1 MSIDLNRMP
10 NFTNARSEF
19 AKIVT
24 DGKGKDEQDKAFG
37 VMMDAL
43 ANDAAD
49 YIDKTVNG
57 KVDPVLNARVKDRDI
72 TSEEVDFF
80 NALASDDTSHKESKE
95 VVLPETTV
103 DKIFE
108 DLAKDHPFMQIIG
121 LQNTGLRLK
130 FLKSEATGAAVWGKI
145 YDGIKGQLQ
154 ATFSDED
161 ANQSK
166 LTAFVA
172 IPNDVKD
179 FGAPWI
185 KTYVTT
191 QIEEAFAVAAEAA
204 FIAGDGKDK
213 PIGLTKSVA
222 KGVSVTD
229 GVYPD
234 KESAGT
240 LTLKDTA
247 TAKKELGGIVKALSV
262 KENGEPYA
270 AKGKIYLAVQPGV
283 SIDLETAMTMQNVNG
298 QWVYALPFGLQ
309 TVESEFVPEGKIVP
323 FVPDRYDAYSAG
335 NVAIAEF
342 DQTLALEDAT
352 LYAAKR
358 FFYGKAVDDNA
369 AKVYDFNAAG
379 K

>member
-1 MSIDLNRMP
+1 MAIDLNGMA
-10 NFTNARSEF
+10 NFKNARTAF
-19 AKIVT
+19 ANSVT
-24 DGKGKDEQDKAFG
+24 EGKDKEEQNQAFG
-37 VMMDAL
+37 AMMDAL
-43 ANDAAD
+43 SEDTVS
-49 YIDKTVNG
+49 YIDKMVND
-57 KVDPVLNARVKDRDI
+57 KIEPVLNARAKDPDI

-80 NALASDDTSHKESKE
+80 NALTSDDTSHKESKE

-130 FLKSEATGAAVWGKI
+130 FLKSEATGAAVWGKL
-145 YDGIKGQLQ
+145 YDGISGQLK

-179 FGAPWI
+179 FGAAWI
-185 KTYVTT
+185 KTYVMT
-191 QIEEAFAVAAEAA
+191 QIEEAFAAAAEAA

-234 KESAGT
+234 KESAGAI
-240 LTLKDTA
+240 TLKDTD
-247 TAKKELGGIVKALSV
+247 TAKKELGGIVKTLSV

-270 AKGKIYLAVQPGV
+270 AKGNIYLVVQPGV

-309 TVESEFVPEGKIVP
+309 VVESQFVPEGKVVA
-323 FVPDRYDAYSAG
+323 FVPKRYDAYSAG

-352 LYAAKR
+352 LYTAKR
-358 FFYGKAVDDNA
+358 FFYGKAADDNT
-369 AKVYDFNAAG
+369 AKVYDFGDLG

>member
-1 MSIDLNRMP
+1 MSIDLNGMT
-10 NFTNARSEF
+10 NFKNARNAF
-19 AKIVT
+19 ASAVT
-24 DGKGKDEQDKAFG
+24 EGKNKDEQNQAFSA
-37 VMMDAL
+37 MMDAL
-43 ANDAAD
+43 SNDTVD

-57 KVDPVLNARVKDRDI
+57 KIEPVLNARVKDPDI

-80 NALASDDTSHKESKE
+80 NALTSDDTSHKESKE

-130 FLKSEATGAAVWGKI
+130 FLKSEATGAAVWGKL
-145 YDGIKGQLQ
+145 YDGISGQLK

-179 FGAPWI
+179 FGAAWI
-185 KTYVTT
+185 KTYVMT
-191 QIEEAFAVAAEAA
+191 QIEEAFAAAAEAA

-234 KESAGT
+234 KESAGAIT
-240 LTLKDTA
+240 LTDTD
-247 TAKKELGGIVKALSV
+247 TAKKELGGIVKTLSV

-270 AKGKIYLAVQPGV
+270 AKGNIYLVVQPGV

-309 TVESEFVPEGKIVP
+309 VVESQFVPEGKVVA
-323 FVPDRYDAYSAG
+323 FVPKRYDAYSAG

-352 LYAAKR
+352 LYTAKR
-358 FFYGKAVDDNA
+358 FFYGKAADDNT
-369 AKVYDFNAAG
+369 AKVYDFGGSG

>member
-1 MSIDLNRMP
+1 MTIDLNGMD
-10 NFTNARSEF
+10 NFKKARTAFANA
-19 AKIVT
+19 VT
-24 DGKGKDEQDKAFG
+24 EGKDKEEQNTAFAD
-37 VMMDAL
+37 MMNAL
-43 ANDAAD
+43 SEDTVA
-49 YIDKTVNG
+49 YIDKTVNS
-57 KVDPVLNARVKDRDI
+57 KIDPVLNARTKDPEM

-80 NALASDDTSHKESKE
+80 NALTSDDTTHKESKE

-323 FVPDRYDAYSAG
+323 FVPNRYDAYSAG

-369 AKVYDFNAAG
+369 AKVYDFNAVG

>member
-1 MSIDLNRMP
+1 MTIHLNGMT
-10 NFTNARSEF
+10 NFKNARTAF
-19 AKIVT
+19 ANAVT
-24 DGKGKDEQDKAFG
+24 KGKDKEEQNTAFAD
-37 VMMDAL
+37 MMNAL
-43 ANDAAD
+43 SEDTVA
-49 YIDKTVNG
+49 YIDKTVNS
-57 KVDPVLNARVKDRDI
+57 KIDPVLNARTKDPEM

-80 NALASDDTSHKESKE
+80 NALTSDDTTHKESKE

-161 ANQSK
+161 ADQSK

>member
-1 MSIDLNRMP
+1 MAIDLNGMT
-10 NFTNARSEF
+10 NFKNARTAF
-19 AKIVT
+19 ANSVT
-24 DGKGKDEQDKAFG
+24 EGKNKDEQNQAFSA
-37 VMMDAL
+37 MMDAL
-43 ANDAAD
+43 SNDTVD

-57 KVDPVLNARVKDRDI
+57 KIEPVLNARVKDPDI

-80 NALASDDTSHKESKE
+80 NALTSDDTSHKESKE

-130 FLKSEATGAAVWGKI
+130 FLKSEATGAAVWGKL
-145 YDGIKGQLQ
+145 YDGISGQLK

-179 FGAPWI
+179 FGAAWI
-185 KTYVTT
+185 KTYVMT
-191 QIEEAFAVAAEAA
+191 QIEEAFAAAAEAA

-234 KESAGT
+234 KESAGAIT
-240 LTLKDTA
+240 LTDTD

-270 AKGKIYLAVQPGV
+270 AKGNIYLVVQPGV

-309 TVESEFVPEGKIVP
+309 VVESQFVPEGKVVA
-323 FVPDRYDAYSAG
+323 FVPQRYDAYSAG

-352 LYAAKR
+352 LYTAKR
-358 FFYGKAVDDNA
+358 FFYGKAADDNT
-369 AKVYDFNAAG
+369 AKVYDFGASG

>member
-1 MSIDLNRMP
+1 MSIDLNGMT
-10 NFTNARSEF
+10 NFKNARNAF
-19 AKIVT
+19 ASAVT
-24 DGKGKDEQDKAFG
+24 EGKNKDEQNQAFSA
-37 VMMDAL
+37 MMDAL
-43 ANDAAD
+43 SNDTVD

-57 KVDPVLNARVKDRDI
+57 KIEPVLNARVKDPDI

-80 NALASDDTSHKESKE
+80 NALTSDDTSHKESKE

-130 FLKSEATGAAVWGKI
+130 FLKSEATGAAVWGKL
-145 YDGIKGQLQ
+145 YDGISGQLK

-179 FGAPWI
+179 FGAAWI
-185 KTYVTT
+185 KTYVMT
-191 QIEEAFAVAAEAA
+191 QIEEAFAAAAEAA

-234 KESAGT
+234 KESAGAIT
-240 LTLKDTA
+240 LTDTD
-247 TAKKELGGIVKALSV
+247 TAKKELGGIVKTLSV

-270 AKGKIYLAVQPGV
+270 AKGNIYLVVQPGV

-309 TVESEFVPEGKIVP
+309 VVESQFVPEGKVVA
-323 FVPDRYDAYSAG
+323 FVPQRYDAYSAG

-352 LYAAKR
+352 LYTAKR
-358 FFYGKAVDDNA
+358 FFYGKAADDNT
-369 AKVYDFNAAG
+369 AKVYDFGGSG